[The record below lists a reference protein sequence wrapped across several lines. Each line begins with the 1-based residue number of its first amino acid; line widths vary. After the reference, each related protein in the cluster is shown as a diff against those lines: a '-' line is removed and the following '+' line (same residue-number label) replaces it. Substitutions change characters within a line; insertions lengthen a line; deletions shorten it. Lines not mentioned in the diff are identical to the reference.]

1 MDDYSL
7 KTDGVYSKYS
17 GGYVQVQNQGDE
29 FSNGSLDFDGYLK
42 LLVAQ
47 MSNQDFNDPMS
58 DADLLNQMA
67 QYSMLEGIKDMTQ
80 QSAISYAASLV
91 GKIVT
96 VSDGQYYHTGVVSSI
111 SVENGKPSVMVDGQ
125 AFESSDITDIVDTEE
140 YNALRELLGK
150 TVTFKSNTAD
160 SEDAVKGVV
169 TGIVFLGGVG
179 YVAVNGNTYPAS
191 LIKVIDDEEGGDND
205 STEGTEGVEGEGG
218 ETGGTEGAE
227 GSGDAAENGGV
238 TGETSGSES
247 NSDEDVSN
255 SENPFKVGEVGENQA
270 AASYAASADA
280 LTDMLMRELDRVD
293 QVKSVNAAAEEY
305 SEGFNLEEIM
315 KTAYVQVPEYA
326 AAAYGDMDSMVL
338 SAVDGN
344 TVYANGD
351 SSVSGIG
358 NVSISDYDRSTGTG
372 TLVDDNY
379 TEVIRDDT
387 PSVTTTTYNNTSTS
401 AYTASGKLKG
411 VTAAAGIA
419 RGDGVPHRVSV
430 EKYPEEAALADEYGT
445 RMYDISQIHNHE
457 VTSRIKTGP
466 VITRTASGRG
476 VTEVGYSGVGQ
487 LGEVVTFEDGTQRV
501 EILLNSGKSTWLFTS
516 GRYTLDQICTT
527 NGIPGSLSDMT
538 GAEKAIRHYSKANE
552 TQLRNYGYP
561 V

>member
-1 MDDYSL
+1 MDYSL
-7 KTDGVYSKYS
+7 KTEGIYSKYS
-17 GGYVQVQNQGDE
+17 GGYVQVQDQDNG

-91 GKIVT
+91 GKVVT
-96 VSDGQYYHTGVVSSI
+96 VSDGLYYHTGVVSSI
-111 SVENGKPSVMVDGQ
+111 SVEDGKPSVMIDGQ
-125 AFESSDITDIVDTEE
+125 AFNSSDITDIVNMEE
-140 YNALRELLGK
+140 YEALKEFIGK
-150 TVTFKSNTAD
+150 TVTYKGTASD
-160 SEDAVKGVV
+160 AEDTLYGVV
-169 TGIVFLGGVG
+169 TAIVFIGGEG
-179 YVAVNGNTYPAS
+179 YVAVNGDTYPVGMLQIVDTDAS
-191 LIKVIDDEEGGDND
+191 DTEDGE
-205 STEGTEGVEGEGG
+205 TEGTEG
-218 ETGGTEGAE
+218 
-227 GSGDAAENGGV
+227 SGENGGV
-238 TGETSGSES
+238 TGETDGAENKTEETES
-247 NSDEDVSN
+247 DTKNA
-255 SENPFKVGEVGENQA
+255 FKVGEVEENK

-280 LTDMLMRELDRVD
+280 LTDLLMRELDRVD
-293 QVKSVNAAAEEY
+293 EVKSVNSAAEEY
-305 SEGFNLEEIM
+305 TEGFNIEDIM

-326 AAAYGDMDSMVL
+326 SAAYSETESLIL

-344 TVYANGD
+344 NVYASGD
-351 SSVSGIG
+351 STVSGIG

-372 TLVDDNY
+372 TLVDDSY

-387 PSVTTTTYNNTSTS
+387 PRVTTTSYTSSTNTSP
-401 AYTASGKLKG
+401 YTASGKLRG
-411 VTAAAGIA
+411 VTAAPGIA
-419 RGDGVPHRVSV
+419 TTDGVPHRVSV
-430 EKYPEEAALADEYGT
+430 ERYPEEAALADEYGT

-501 EILLNSGKSTWLFTS
+501 EILLKSGKSTWLFTS
-516 GRYTLDQICTT
+516 GNYTLDQICTR
-527 NGIPGSLSDMT
+527 NGLPGSLSNMT
-538 GAEKAIRHYSKANE
+538 GAEKAIRYYSDPNN
-552 TQLRNYGYP
+552 RNSGSSILSQIRNA
-561 V
+561 